1 MGKKERRHERARRAK
16 TMAKIDKLSIDPN
29 MPLEDFLSMAG
40 VLPPALI
47 MDTWGNAI
55 EDPDVLDRC
64 RETLMRHILDKPLWT
79 FATLGHTQEFKNLIQ
94 RINEVL
100 EVINQNMLLAKPED
114 TIDTSRMLQ
123 LESRPFTM
131 EDVNLTFTLSST
143 DYPGDEPGIDNEEGG
158 YRPIDIYLDPIWA
171 APVKN
176 NREDFVE
183 GFGRFLP
190 MVSHPIR
197 PEPWLS
203 RVIDGFTVVDMVVN
217 RRSEMLKDMGIKNRI
232 PYDFSNS
239 LKDGMRN
246 NNNGV
251 TVQPFGWNDNFSCV
265 VGSAAVRW
273 RFSADGWKNLAWNPP
288 IPGSRYKFRDQGK
301 LGNLRRLAETG
312 QLPSENVKDRKY
324 SNNSVLHHWGIP
336 GMREFYKSKESE
348 ILRSAMAD
356 LLNGDEKAV
365 KQLIQP
371 MIDSWFLT
379 RPGLVFTPD
388 GSELDSA
395 GIGYASMLEK
405 MLPPNHKYPLVVM
418 DAGRTKNYQIPRL
431 EWWGLTEV
439 YRGQESW
446 DRTKQYSYKQPIANS
461 LELEE
466 DVLEI
471 IQNMCP
477 FWESFSETV
486 VRSAWLKQDMVPKLA
501 GRLDLIS
508 DILPV
513 EDVRGRKEF
522 RDAVMKPLNSW
533 RYSTG
538 DMREETQSIG
548 TILFDMTSKN
558 VVGIEFYEVSKDRIA
573 TDI

>member
-1 MGKKERRHERARRAK
+1 MGKKQRRYERAQRAEK
-16 TMAKIDKLSIDPN
+16 VALTKKMSIDPN
-29 MPLEDFLSMAG
+29 VSLEDFLTIAG
-40 VLPPALI
+40 ILPQALI

-55 EDPDVLDRC
+55 EDPNVLDRC
-64 RETLMRHILDKPLWT
+64 RETLMRHILDRPWMT
-79 FATLGHTQEFKNLIQ
+79 FGTLGHTPEFKNLIQ

-100 EVINQNMLLAKPED
+100 EVINQNMLLAKPEN

-123 LESRPFTM
+123 LESRPFTL
-131 EDVNLTFTLSST
+131 EDVNLTFHLSST

-203 RVIDGFTVVDMVVN
+203 RVIDGNAVIDLVVN
-217 RRSEMLKDMGIKNRI
+217 RRSEMLKDLGVKNRI
-232 PYDFSNS
+232 PYDFAEA
-239 LKDGMRN
+239 LKNGMRN

-251 TVQPFGWNDNFSCV
+251 TVQPFGWNDNLSCM

-288 IPGSRYKFRDQGK
+288 IPGGRYEVRNRNQI
-301 LGNLRRLAETG
+301 GNLRRLAENG
-312 QLPSENVKDRKY
+312 QLPSENVKDRNY
-324 SNNSVLHHWGIP
+324 STSSILHHWGIP
-336 GMREFYKSKESE
+336 GLKEFYDSEESE
-348 ILRSAMAD
+348 TLRSAMAD
-356 LLNGDEKAV
+356 LLNGDEESTKR
-365 KQLIQP
+365 LIQP
-371 MIDSWFLT
+371 IIEGWFLL

-388 GSELDSA
+388 GSELDDA
-395 GIGYASMLEK
+395 GMGYITLMEK
-405 MLPPNHKYPLVVM
+405 MFPPGHKSPMVVM
-418 DAGRTKNYQIPRL
+418 DAGRTKDYQIPRL

-446 DRTKQYSYKQPIANS
+446 DRSKMYSHNKPIANS

-466 DVLEI
+466 GVLQV
-471 IQNMCP
+471 IQNMSP

-486 VRSAWLKQDMVPKLA
+486 VRSAWLKQDMIPKLA
-501 GRLDLIS
+501 GRLDLLS

-513 EDVRGRKEF
+513 ENHRDKEEF
-522 RDAVMKPLNSW
+522 RKAVMRPINSW

-538 DMREETQSIG
+538 DMRDETQDMG
-548 TILFDMTSKN
+548 TILFDMVSRS
-558 VVGIEFYEVSKDRIA
+558 VVGVEFYEVSKDLIA